1 MVLAL
6 PGTASTAVK
15 SVQRQ
20 LWGLTMR
27 KTGVTTAIFVLLI
40 AAAFA
45 YGRTAE
51 GVLGGIVL
59 NTKGV
64 PVAAAQVF
72 WQTAD
77 GKAPHAVR
85 TDANGRFRI
94 AGLRQGLYELRARAS
109 GMSSEWEHNVFVRAG
124 ATAGVTLRLSRA
136 TVQPA
141 ASRPKH

>member
-1 MVLAL
+1 
-6 PGTASTAVK
+6 
-15 SVQRQ
+15 
-20 LWGLTMR
+20 MR

-40 AAAFA
+40 AAVCA

-59 NTKGV
+59 NGKGA

-77 GKAPHAVR
+77 GKTPHAVR

-136 TVQPA
+136 ATVQPA
-141 ASRPKH
+141 ASRPKR

>member
-1 MVLAL
+1 
-6 PGTASTAVK
+6 
-15 SVQRQ
+15 
-20 LWGLTMR
+20 MR
-27 KTGVTTAIFVLLI
+27 KTGVTIAIFVVLI

-51 GVLGGIVL
+51 GVLGGVVL
-59 NTKGV
+59 NSKGA

-124 ATAGVTLRLSRA
+124 TTAGVTLRLSRAA